1 MALKLVMQTGDRMK
15 AANVP
20 VVINT
25 LTQLYYML
33 FLRDPSP
40 RTYQSM
46 LTNAV
51 NITFTG
57 V

>member
-1 MALKLVMQTGDRMK
+1 MQTGDRMK

>member
-1 MALKLVMQTGDRMK
+1 
-15 AANVP
+15 
-20 VVINT
+20 
-25 LTQLYYML
+25 ML